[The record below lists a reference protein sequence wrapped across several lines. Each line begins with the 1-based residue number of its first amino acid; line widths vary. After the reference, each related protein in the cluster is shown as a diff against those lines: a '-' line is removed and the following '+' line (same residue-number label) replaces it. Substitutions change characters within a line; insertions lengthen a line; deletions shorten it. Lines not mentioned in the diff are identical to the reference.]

1 MRIQRLTTIPDFPL
15 PVRSTAFAG
24 AWDLHAAIPHPITLA
39 PGEQAMIGTG
49 YAWEIPPGKVGLL
62 LPRSG
67 KGSKEGAVLGN
78 LVGLIDADYRGEV
91 TACIWNRSKERM
103 NVAEDGSLHEAVQTP
118 LVIQPGE
125 RFCQLLIV
133 QSYIDELEL
142 VDQLSKTARGDGGFG
157 STGAA

>member
-91 TACIWNRSKERM
+91 TACIWNRNPPAVIERFGIVVP
-103 NVAEDGSLHEAVQTP
+103 NSQP
-118 LVIQPGE
+118 LTIQPGE

-142 VDQLSKTARGDGGFG
+142 VEKLSATARGDGGFG

>member
-15 PVRSTAFAG
+15 PVRSTALAG
-24 AWDLHAAIPHPITLA
+24 AWDLHAAIPHTITLA

-67 KGSKEGAVLGN
+67 KGAREGAVLGN

-91 TACIWNRSKERM
+91 TACIWNRNPPAVIERFGIVVP
-103 NVAEDGSLHEAVQTP
+103 NSQP
-118 LVIQPGE
+118 LTIQPGE

-142 VDQLSKTARGDGGFG
+142 VEKLSATARGAGGFG
-157 STGAA
+157 HTGS

>member
-1 MRIQRLTTIPDFPL
+1 MRIQRLTTNPDFPL

-67 KGSKEGAVLGN
+67 KGAREGAVLGN
-78 LVGLIDADYRGEV
+78 LVGLIDSDYRGEV
-91 TACIWNRSKERM
+91 TACIWNR
-103 NVAEDGSLHEAVQTP
+103 NQAAAQTGGLLTP
-118 LVIQPGE
+118 RNGGELTIQPGE

-142 VDQLSKTARGDGGFG
+142 VEKLSATARGAGGFG
-157 STGAA
+157 HTGS